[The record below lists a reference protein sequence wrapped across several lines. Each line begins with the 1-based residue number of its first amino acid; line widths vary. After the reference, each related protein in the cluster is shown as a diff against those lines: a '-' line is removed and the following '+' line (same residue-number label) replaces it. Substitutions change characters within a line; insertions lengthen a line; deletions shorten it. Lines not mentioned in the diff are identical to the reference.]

1 MAHPARNACAKTI
14 LSKEERRG
22 LKSLRENG
30 IGDLSLTLL
39 KGEQWVDFRRAVM
52 AFQETW

>member
-1 MAHPARNACAKTI
+1 MRDRDLN
-14 LSKEERRG
+14 LEETGRAIMR
-22 LKSLRENG
+22 LQSLRENG